1 MGYGRVQRE
10 REVFQVV
17 ESHVL
22 IDMLP
27 ARGRKRRQKLSTDI
41 LGIHHVTAIADDPQR
56 NIDFYTGVLGLRL
69 VKLTVN
75 FDDPR
80 SYHLYYGDEQGHP
93 GTLLTFFAWP
103 GVPKGRQGTGQVT
116 VTSFSIPQ
124 GSLDY
129 WIERL
134 SQQGVSS
141 TGPASRFDETVLSLH
156 DPDGLALELVAH
168 PQAELR
174 PAWKAGQVPAEH
186 AIRGVHT
193 VTLSED
199 GYERT
204 AKLLTETM
212 GFRLLGEENGVFR
225 YAVGEQGPGA
235 YVDVRCAPGLRRG
248 HVAGG
253 TVHHVAWRTPTDE
266 REQAWRGAL
275 VGLDL
280 NVTPVLDRKYF
291 HSIYFREPGGILFE
305 IATDPPGFTV
315 DESVEQLGTRL
326 ELPPWLEPQRKEL
339 EQVLPAL
346 RLPTAGTG
354 KPS

>member
-1 MGYGRVQRE
+1 M
-10 REVFQVV
+10 
-17 ESHVL
+17 SN
-22 IDMLP
+22 
-27 ARGRKRRQKLSTDI
+27 DI
-41 LGIHHVTAIADDPQR
+41 LGIHHVTAIASDPQR

-80 SYHLYYGDEQGHP
+80 SYHLYYGDEPGHP

-103 GVPKGRQGTGQVT
+103 GVPNGRQGTGQVT

-141 TGPASRFDETVLSLH
+141 TGPVSRFDETVLSLQ

-168 PQAELR
+168 RQAELR
-174 PAWKAGQVPAEH
+174 PAWKEGPVPAED
-186 AIRGVHT
+186 AIRGIHT

-204 AKLLTETM
+204 AKLLTETL
-212 GFRLLGEENGVFR
+212 GFRPRSSENNVFR
-225 YAVGEQGPGA
+225 YEVGAGGSGA
-235 YVDVRCAPGLRRG
+235 YVDVRCAPELRRG

-253 TVHHVAWRTPTDE
+253 TVHHVAWRTPDDE
-266 REQAWRGAL
+266 REQAWRGTLA
-275 VGLDL
+275 GLDL

-315 DESVEQLGTRL
+315 DEPIEQLGTHL
-326 ELPPWLEPQRKEL
+326 ELPPWLEPHRKEL
-339 EQVLPAL
+339 DQVLPAL
-346 RLPTAGTG
+346 RLPAADPG
-354 KPS
+354 KLEG

>member
-1 MGYGRVQRE
+1 M
-10 REVFQVV
+10 
-17 ESHVL
+17 S
-22 IDMLP
+22 
-27 ARGRKRRQKLSTDI
+27 KDI
-41 LGIHHVTAIADDPQR
+41 LGIHHVTAIAGDPQR
-56 NIDFYTGVLGLRL
+56 NVNFYTGVLGLRL

-80 SYHLYYGDEQGHP
+80 SYHLYYGDELGHP

-103 GVPKGRQGTGQVT
+103 GVPKGRPGTGQVT

-129 WIERL
+129 WAERL

-141 TGPASRFDETVLSLH
+141 TGPASRFGETVLSLQ

-168 PQAELR
+168 PQAQQR
-174 PAWKAGQVPAEH
+174 PAWKEGPVPAEY
-186 AIRGVHT
+186 AVRGIHT

-204 AKLLTETM
+204 ARLLTESL
-212 GFRLLGEENGVFR
+212 GFRLLSEENNVFR
-225 YAVGEQGPGA
+225 YEVGEGGLGA
-235 YVDVRCAPGLRRG
+235 YVDVRCAPELRRG

-253 TVHHVAWRTPTDE
+253 TVHHVAWRTPSDE
-266 REQAWRGAL
+266 REKAWREVL
-275 VGLDL
+275 VSLDL

-291 HSIYFREPGGILFE
+291 HSIYFREPGGVLFE

-315 DESVEQLGTRL
+315 DEPVEQLGTHL
-326 ELPPWLEPQRKEL
+326 ELPPWLEPYREEL
-339 EQVLPAL
+339 DQVLPTL
-346 RLPTAGTG
+346 RLPAAGTG

>member
-1 MGYGRVQRE
+1 LKATIGEANVPDYHKRSLQAAGKGDGRMSR
-10 REVFQVV
+10 
-17 ESHVL
+17 
-22 IDMLP
+22 
-27 ARGRKRRQKLSTDI
+27 DI
-41 LGIHHVTAIADDPQR
+41 LGIHHVTAITSDPQS
-56 NIDFYTGVLGLRL
+56 NVDFYTGVLGLRL

-80 SYHLYYGDEQGHP
+80 SYHLYYGDELGHP
-93 GTLLTFFAWP
+93 GTIMTFFAWP

-116 VTSFSIPQ
+116 VTSFSVPQ
-124 GSLDY
+124 ASLDY

-134 SQQGVSS
+134 SQRGVSS
-141 TGPASRFDETVLSLH
+141 TGPTSRFDETILSLQ

-168 PQAELR
+168 SQAQQR
-174 PAWKAGQVPAEH
+174 PAWKEGPVPAEQ
-186 AIRGVHT
+186 AIRGIHT

-204 AKLLTETM
+204 AKLLTDT
-212 GFRLLGEENGVFR
+212 L
-225 YAVGEQGPGA
+225 GA
-235 YVDVRCAPGLRRG
+235 YVDVRCAPELRRG

-266 REQAWRGAL
+266 RQQAWRGVL

-315 DESVEQLGTRL
+315 DEPVEQLGTRL
-326 ELPPWLEPQRKEL
+326 ELPAWLEPNRVEL

-346 RLPTAGTG
+346 HVPSAGTG
-354 KPS
+354 KP

>member
-22 IDMLP
+22 INMLP

-41 LGIHHVTAIADDPQR
+41 LGIHHVTAIAGNPQR

-80 SYHLYYGDEQGHP
+80 SYHLYYGDELGHP

-103 GVPKGRQGTGQVT
+103 GVPKGRPGTGQVT

-124 GSLDY
+124 ASLDY
-129 WIERL
+129 WRERL
-134 SQQGVSS
+134 SQAGVSS
-141 TGPASRFDETVLSLH
+141 TGPASRFDETVLSLQ
-156 DPDGLALELVAH
+156 DPDGLVLDLLAH
-168 PQAELR
+168 PQAQLR
-174 PAWKAGQVPAEH
+174 PGWKEGPVPAEH

-266 REQAWRGAL
+266 REQAWHGVLA
-275 VGLDL
+275 GIDL

-291 HSIYFREPGGILFE
+291 HSIYFREPGGSLFE
-305 IATDPPGFTV
+305 IATDLPGFAV
-315 DESVEQLGTRL
+315 DEAPEALGSAL
-326 ELPPWLEPQRKEL
+326 QLPPQYEDRRDDLKFN
-339 EQVLPAL
+339 LPPI
-346 RLPTAGTG
+346 RVPTYTR
-354 KPS
+354 

>member
-1 MGYGRVQRE
+1 MSQ
-10 REVFQVV
+10 
-17 ESHVL
+17 
-22 IDMLP
+22 
-27 ARGRKRRQKLSTDI
+27 DI

-56 NIDFYTGVLGLRL
+56 NVDFYTAVLGLRL

-80 SYHLYYGDEQGHP
+80 SYHLYYGDKLGHP

-124 GSLDY
+124 GSIDY

-134 SQQGVSS
+134 SQQGVSF
-141 TGPASRFDETVLSLH
+141 TGPASRFDETVLSLQ
-156 DPDGLALELVAH
+156 DPDGLVIELVAH

-174 PAWKAGQVPAEH
+174 PAWAEGPVPAEY
-186 AIRGVHT
+186 AMRGLHT
-193 VTLSED
+193 ITLSED

-204 AKLLTETM
+204 AKLLTDTL
-212 GFRLLGEENGVFR
+212 GFRLLGQENNVFR
-225 YAVGEQGPGA
+225 YEVAEGGPSA

-248 HVAGG
+248 HVASG

-266 REQAWRGAL
+266 CQQAWRGTLA
-275 VGLDL
+275 GLDL

-315 DESVEQLGTRL
+315 DEPVEQLGTHL
-326 ELPPWLEPQRKEL
+326 ELPAWLEPQREEL
-339 EQVLPAL
+339 AQVLPAL
-346 RLPTAGTG
+346 RLPAAGTG
-354 KPS
+354 KSAAS

>member
-1 MGYGRVQRE
+1 MSRD
-10 REVFQVV
+10 
-17 ESHVL
+17 L
-22 IDMLP
+22 
-27 ARGRKRRQKLSTDI
+27 
-41 LGIHHVTAIADDPQR
+41 LGIHHVTAIAGDPQR
-56 NIDFYTGVLGLRL
+56 NVDFYTGVLGLRL

-80 SYHLYYGDEQGHP
+80 SYHLYYGDELGHP

-103 GVPKGRQGTGQVT
+103 GVPQGRQGTGQVT
-116 VTSFSIPQ
+116 VTSFSIPHA
-124 GSLDY
+124 SLDY
-129 WIERL
+129 WRERL
-134 SQQGVSS
+134 SQAGVSS
-141 TGPASRFDETVLSLH
+141 TGPTSRFDETILFLQ

-168 PQAELR
+168 PQAQLR
-174 PAWKAGQVPAEH
+174 PAWKEGPVPAEH
-186 AIRGVHT
+186 AMQGLHT

-204 AKLLTETM
+204 ARLLTETL
-212 GFRLLGEENGVFR
+212 GFRLLGEEHNVFR
-225 YAVGEQGPGA
+225 YEVGEGWPGA

-248 HVAGG
+248 HVDAG

-266 REQAWRGAL
+266 RQQAWREVLA
-275 VGLDL
+275 GLDL

-315 DESVEQLGTRL
+315 DEPVEQLGTQL
-326 ELPPWLEPQRKEL
+326 ELPAWLEPYREEL
-339 EQVLPAL
+339 GQMLPVLGLSA
-346 RLPTAGTG
+346 AGAG

>member
-75 FDDPR
+75 FDDPM
-80 SYHLYYGDEQGHP
+80 SYLLYYGD
-93 GTLLTFFAWP
+93 
-103 GVPKGRQGTGQVT
+103 
-116 VTSFSIPQ
+116 
-124 GSLDY
+124 
-129 WIERL
+129 
-134 SQQGVSS
+134 
-141 TGPASRFDETVLSLH
+141 
-156 DPDGLALELVAH
+156 
-168 PQAELR
+168 
-174 PAWKAGQVPAEH
+174 
-186 AIRGVHT
+186 
-193 VTLSED
+193 
-199 GYERT
+199 
-204 AKLLTETM
+204 KL
-212 GFRLLGEENGVFR
+212 GFRLRGEEHSVLR
-225 YAVGEQGPGA
+225 YAVGEEGPGA
-235 YVDVRCAPGLRRG
+235 YVDVRCTPGLRRG

-275 VGLDL
+275 AGLDL
-280 NVTPVLDRKYF
+280 NVTPMLDRKYF

-305 IATDPPGFTV
+305 IATDLPGFAV
-315 DESVEQLGTRL
+315 DEPVGQLGTHL
-326 ELPPWLEPQRKEL
+326 ELPPWLESQRKEI
-339 EQVLPAL
+339 EQALPAL

>member
-1 MGYGRVQRE
+1 M
-10 REVFQVV
+10 
-17 ESHVL
+17 SKDL
-22 IDMLP
+22 
-27 ARGRKRRQKLSTDI
+27 
-41 LGIHHVTAIADDPQR
+41 LGIHHVTAIAGNPQR

-80 SYHLYYGDEQGHP
+80 SYHLYYGDELGHP

-103 GVPKGRQGTGQVT
+103 GVPKGRPGTGQVT

-124 GSLDY
+124 ASLDY
-129 WIERL
+129 WRERL
-134 SQQGVSS
+134 SQAGVSS
-141 TGPASRFDETVLSLH
+141 TGPASRFDETVLSLQ

-174 PAWKAGQVPAEH
+174 PAWKAGPVPAEQ
-186 AIRGVHT
+186 ALRGMHT

-204 AKLLTETM
+204 AKLLTETL
-212 GFRLLGEENGVFR
+212 GFRPLSQEHNVFR
-225 YAVGEQGPGA
+225 YEVGEGGPGA
-235 YVDVRCAPGLRRG
+235 YVDVRCAPELRRG

-266 REQAWRGAL
+266 GEQAWRGVLA
-275 VGLDL
+275 GLDL

-315 DESVEQLGTRL
+315 DEPVEQLGTQL
-326 ELPPWLEPQRKEL
+326 ELPAWLEPYREEL
-339 EQVLPAL
+339 DQVLPAL
-346 RLPTAGTG
+346 RLPTAGAG

>member
-1 MGYGRVQRE
+1 MSQ
-10 REVFQVV
+10 
-17 ESHVL
+17 
-22 IDMLP
+22 
-27 ARGRKRRQKLSTDI
+27 DI
-41 LGIHHVTAIADDPQR
+41 LGIHHVTAIAGDPQR
-56 NIDFYTGVLGLRL
+56 NVDFYTGVLGLRL

-116 VTSFSIPQ
+116 VTSFSIPHT
-124 GSLDY
+124 SLDY

-141 TGPASRFDETVLSLH
+141 TGPASRFDETVLSLQ

-168 PQAELR
+168 PQAQQR
-174 PAWKAGQVPAEH
+174 PAWKEGPVPAEH
-186 AIRGVHT
+186 AVRGIHT

-204 AKLLTETM
+204 AKLLTETLS
-212 GFRLLGEENGVFR
+212 FRPLGQENNVFR
-225 YAVGEQGPGA
+225 YEIGEGGPGA
-235 YVDVRCAPGLRRG
+235 YVDVRCAPELRRG

-253 TVHHVAWRTPTDE
+253 TVHHVAWRTPNDE
-266 REQAWRGAL
+266 REQAWRETLA
-275 VGLDL
+275 GLDL

-315 DESVEQLGTRL
+315 DEPVEQLGTHL
-326 ELPPWLEPQRKEL
+326 ELPPWLEPYREEL
-339 EQVLPAL
+339 DQVLPAL
-346 RLPTAGTG
+346 RLPAAGTG

>member
-41 LGIHHVTAIADDPQR
+41 LGIHHVTAIADDRQG

-80 SYHLYYGDEQGHP
+80 SYHLYYGDELGHP
-93 GTLLTFFAWP
+93 GTILTFFAWP
-103 GVPKGRQGTGQVT
+103 GVPRGRQGTGQVT

-124 GSLDY
+124 GSVDY

-141 TGPASRFDETVLSLH
+141 AGPASRFDETILALQ
-156 DPDGLALELVAH
+156 DPDGHALELVYH
-168 PQAELR
+168 PQAQLR
-174 PAWKAGQVPAEH
+174 PGWKSGTVPAEH

-212 GFRLLGEENGVFR
+212 GFR
-225 YAVGEQGPGA
+225 
-235 YVDVRCAPGLRRG
+235 RRG
-248 HVAGG
+248 V
-253 TVHHVAWRTPTDE
+253 
-266 REQAWRGAL
+266 
-275 VGLDL
+275 
-280 NVTPVLDRKYF
+280 
-291 HSIYFREPGGILFE
+291 
-305 IATDPPGFTV
+305 
-315 DESVEQLGTRL
+315 
-326 ELPPWLEPQRKEL
+326 
-339 EQVLPAL
+339 
-346 RLPTAGTG
+346 
-354 KPS
+354 

>member
-1 MGYGRVQRE
+1 
-10 REVFQVV
+10 
-17 ESHVL
+17 
-22 IDMLP
+22 
-27 ARGRKRRQKLSTDI
+27 
-41 LGIHHVTAIADDPQR
+41 
-56 NIDFYTGVLGLRL
+56 
-69 VKLTVN
+69 
-75 FDDPR
+75 
-80 SYHLYYGDEQGHP
+80 
-93 GTLLTFFAWP
+93 
-103 GVPKGRQGTGQVT
+103 VT
-116 VTSFSIPQ
+116 VTSFSILQ
-124 GSLDY
+124 ASLDY

-134 SQQGVSS
+134 GQQGVSYK
-141 TGPASRFDETVLSLH
+141 GPASRFDETILALQ

-174 PAWKAGQVPAEH
+174 PAWKEGPVPAEH
-186 AIRGVHT
+186 ALRGVHT

-204 AKLLTETM
+204 AKLLTETL
-212 GFRLLGEENGVFR
+212 GFRLLGEENSVFR
-225 YAVGEQGPGA
+225 YAVGEEGPGA
-235 YVDVRCAPGLRRG
+235 YVDVRCAPELRRG

-275 VGLDL
+275 AGLDL

-305 IATDPPGFTV
+305 IATDLPGFAV
-315 DESVEQLGTRL
+315 DEPVGQLGTHL
-326 ELPPWLEPQRKEL
+326 ELPPWLEPQRKEI
-339 EQVLPAL
+339 EQALPAL